1 MRKGLPRR
9 SWACPAALRGVL
21 KGEGASATTAPKCTK
36 VHPRAKIATRARPTY
51 LPSPSRR
58 AWSPGPTYLPLATL
72 EKGCNISATKAW
84 VSEGPSSIVGFS
96 SDRSCPFMSIFCL
109 ENRILCLDGL
119 DIFSELQGSSGSQRS
134 MQIHAESMHVCTFS
148 ASDLPTY
155 PRCRAA
161 TSRPDLPTYPL
172 CLVVTWTYL
181 LLKRIKRGSTSE
193 RVESLGRCRPS
204 VWATFV
210 VRSF

>member
-1 MRKGLPRR
+1 MPGRRKRNTSPLACQRGRTVRALPRSTRNTTTMKPLAR
-9 SWACPAALRGVL
+9 SLTL
-21 KGEGASATTAPKCTK
+21 LS
-36 VHPRAKIATRARPTY
+36 PTY
-51 LPSPSRR
+51 LPTITLPTGLESR
-58 AWSPGPTYLPLATL
+58 TYLPTPCYPG
-72 EKGCNISATKAW
+72 KGCNISATKAW

-134 MQIHAESMHVCTFS
+134 MQIHAESMHVCNFS

-172 CLVVTWTYL
+172 RLSRGWT
-181 LLKRIKRGSTSE
+181 GPT
-193 RVESLGRCRPS
+193 
-204 VWATFV
+204 T
-210 VRSF
+210 

>member
-1 MRKGLPRR
+1 MRQ
-9 SWACPAALRGVL
+9 VHH
-21 KGEGASATTAPKCTK
+21 EGASSLRFVLSRATYP
-36 VHPRAKIATRARPTY
+36 HPRVKIATRARPTY

-96 SDRSCPFMSIFCL
+96 SDRSCPFMSICCL

-134 MQIHAESMHVCTFS
+134 MQIHAESMHVCNFS

-155 PRCRAA
+155 PRYRAA
-161 TSRPDLPTYPL
+161 TSARTYLPTL
-172 CLVVTWTYL
+172 CAYRAGGPT
-181 LLKRIKRGSTSE
+181 
-193 RVESLGRCRPS
+193 
-204 VWATFV
+204 
-210 VRSF
+210 